1 MHDESARVAA
11 LKNLR
16 LLDTMPSENFDR
28 ITRLVANYFGLPI
41 AAISLTDVN
50 RQWFKSKVGVDHNQI
65 PRAKA
70 PCAQVAETCAP
81 VVIRDFAADPFYAD
95 STLGNAGIRFYCGVP
110 LLTPKGHGLGAL
122 CVLGTEPFDVTDEQ
136 VQTLSDLAAMVMDQV
151 ELQHS
156 LGRIEPSS
164 GLPNRY
170 QLLSDLGDLCH
181 NCNGQ
186 SRIISL
192 LDLAQTSQFDRML
205 RVVGMSHVDGMV
217 EKVAYILKQHLGEDA
232 HAYHVAPTQFAFLGP
247 ETMSLPEHEAFLNG
261 IIASLNAEL
270 ELQIVATPSIGSMQ
284 FTPASTVVTEEILR
298 SLQSAVQ
305 DARDSDSKIA
315 YFSAETDVRH
325 QRNFVIQRDFP
336 TALEEKGQLS
346 LVFQP
351 RVDAVNGGYKSA
363 EVLLR
368 WNHPTLGTVSPAEF
382 IPVIEASAFA
392 RPLTQW
398 VVMAAIRQLS
408 LWNADGLHIKL
419 SINLSAVNLQEN
431 DFFKRLNA
439 MLDEFGVAC
448 NQIEFELTESAM
460 MLDTT
465 SALDLLT
472 EMTNSGIRFSID
484 DFGTGYSSLAYL
496 QKLPAEVVKIDRSFI
511 SDMKEGNRER
521 VLVRS
526 MIALSHSLG
535 YEVVAEGV
543 ETREEADL
551 LATMGCDEL
560 QGYWI
565 SRPLG
570 SDAFLGWLL
579 ANKIAGL
586 NGRNR
591 SALEDSSFGDDIELQ
606 TELSIGMM
614 GPR

>member
-1 MHDESARVAA
+1 MHDESARIAA

-50 RQWFKSKVGVDHNQI
+50 RQWFKSKVGVEHNEI
-65 PRAKA
+65 PRVKA
-70 PCAQVAETCAP
+70 PCAEVAETCAP
-81 VVIRDFAADPFYAD
+81 VVIRDFAADPYYAD

-110 LLTPKGHGLGAL
+110 LLTPKGYGLGAL
-122 CVLGTEPFDVTDEQ
+122 CVLGTEPFEVSDEQ
-136 VQTLSDLAAMVMDQV
+136 VATLSDLAAMVMDQI
-151 ELQHS
+151 ELQQS

-170 QLLSDLGDLCH
+170 QLLSDLGDMCT

-217 EKVAYILKQHLGEDA
+217 EKVARILKQHLGDEA
-232 HAYHVAPTQFAFLGP
+232 HAYHVAPTQFAFLAP
-247 ETMSLPEHEAFLNG
+247 EAVSTGEHEAFLNA
-261 IIASLNAEL
+261 IIVSLSAEL
-270 ELQIVATPSIGSMQ
+270 EFQIAATPSIGFMQ
-284 FTPASTVVTEEILR
+284 FVPGKTEVVEEILR
-298 SLQSAVQ
+298 ALQSAVQ
-305 DARDSDSKIA
+305 DARDSDKKIA
-315 YFSAETDVRH
+315 YFSSETDVRH

-336 TALEEKGQLS
+336 RALEDEEQLS

-351 RVDAVNGGYKSA
+351 RIDAMNGGYKSA

-368 WNHPTLGTVSPAEF
+368 WNHPTLGNVSPGEF

-398 VVMAAIRQLS
+398 VVMAALRQLAT
-408 LWNADGLHIKL
+408 WNAGGLRIKL
-419 SINLSAVNLQEN
+419 SINLSAINLQEG
-431 DFFKRLNA
+431 DFIERLNT
-439 MLDEFGVAC
+439 MLAQYGVAC
-448 NQIEFELTESAM
+448 DQIEFELTETAM

-465 SALDLLT
+465 SALDLLNQ
-472 EMTNSGIRFSID
+472 MTASGIRFSID

-496 QKLPAEVVKIDRSFI
+496 QKLPADVVKIDRSFI
-511 SDMKEGNRER
+511 SDLKEGHRER
-521 VLVRS
+521 VLVQS

-560 QGYWI
+560 QGYWV
-565 SRPLG
+565 SRPLD
-570 SDAFLGWLL
+570 SNAFLEWLSERNGAVL
-579 ANKIAGL
+579 AYHEKIYA
-586 NGRNR
+586 
-591 SALEDSSFGDDIELQ
+591 
-606 TELSIGMM
+606 
-614 GPR
+614 